1 MLPKVMN
8 CLNKEKT
15 LMHSRLTMPDVSF
28 FLWMATEY
36 IMPHSLASNI
46 CLLAFC
52 GLNIIK
58 KNNNKIKFNSTLAI
72 YILFVFVCY
81 LKINDSI
88 MPYLSQ
94 KMVKTLIL
102 NLIFMIAMFRY
113 IMNER
118 IDHFK
123 NVFAFCSIIISL
135 ILLCINVV
143 LHGTL
148 ILRDNSEIN
157 ANALAVCDAIAACW
171 VICSDKISKKNLASI
186 SILIIFCLLAGTRK
200 ALLAIFIGVFIYI
213 ALKKPSRI
221 TVNIMIIFMILIVS
235 YNLMM
240 NVEVIYNLIGYR
252 FESLFNLLQGES
264 GASSEETRQQFIK
277 LGMLYFKERPF
288 TGYGLDTFRILPG
301 SYGTYSH
308 NNYVEL
314 LYGVGI
320 VGTCVYYFMY
330 LDLLIRFIHRR
341 FTNANTLNIIAIS
354 FIMISLMIDYAMV
367 TYYERASLSILVI
380 IATINMKFK
389 ASNQV

>member
-1 MLPKVMN
+1 M
-8 CLNKEKT
+8 
-15 LMHSRLTMPDVSF
+15 
-28 FLWMATEY
+28 
-36 IMPHSLASNI
+36 
-46 CLLAFC
+46 
-52 GLNIIK
+52 
-58 KNNNKIKFNSTLAI
+58 
-72 YILFVFVCY
+72 
-81 LKINDSI
+81 
-88 MPYLSQ
+88 
-94 KMVKTLIL
+94 
-102 NLIFMIAMFRY
+102 
-113 IMNER
+113 
-118 IDHFK
+118 
-123 NVFAFCSIIISL
+123 
-135 ILLCINVV
+135 
-143 LHGTL
+143 
-148 ILRDNSEIN
+148 
-157 ANALAVCDAIAACW
+157 
-171 VICSDKISKKNLASI
+171 
-186 SILIIFCLLAGTRK
+186 
-200 ALLAIFIGVFIYI
+200 
-213 ALKKPSRI
+213 
-221 TVNIMIIFMILIVS
+221 
-235 YNLMM
+235 
-240 NVEVIYNLIGYR
+240 
-252 FESLFNLLQGES
+252 LQGES